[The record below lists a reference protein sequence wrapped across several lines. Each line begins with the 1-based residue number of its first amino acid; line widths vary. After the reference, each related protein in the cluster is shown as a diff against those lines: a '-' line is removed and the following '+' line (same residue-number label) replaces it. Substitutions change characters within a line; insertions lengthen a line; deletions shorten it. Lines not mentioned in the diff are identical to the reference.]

1 MKRFYALGLALSL
14 TLMGG
19 CATTGTNAPEK
30 ASAAVPGKTYTLVLL
45 RHGESLWNKEDRFTG
60 WSDVPLTEK
69 GEAGALKAGKLLKA
83 EGLSF
88 DTVHTSYLGR
98 AIKTTWLALEGME
111 QMWLPVQ
118 KDWRL
123 NERSYGALEGKTRKE
138 AAASSSEEQVKIW
151 RRSFDVPPPPM
162 AYDDPRSPTKDPRYQ
177 AVPRQQI
184 PQAESLKDTIA
195 RVKPYW
201 QNELVPQI
209 RSGKKVLVVAHSTLL
224 RALVANFSAMTP
236 EELQKFEIPN
246 SVPLVFELDSNLK
259 PVSHRVLGEEKPRK

>member
-14 TLMGG
+14 TLLGG

-30 ASAAVPGKTYTLVLL
+30 SSTAAPGKTYTLVLL

-69 GEAGALKAGKLLKA
+69 GEAGALKAGKLMKA

-88 DTVHTSYLGR
+88 DQVYTSYLSR
-98 AIKTTWLALEGME
+98 AIKTTWLSLEGME
-111 QMWLPVQ
+111 AMWLPVQ

-123 NERSYGALEGKTRKE
+123 NERSYGALEGKTRK
-138 AAASSSEEQVKIW
+138 AATEESGAEQVKIW

-162 AYDDPRSPTKDPRYQ
+162 SYDDARSPAKDPRYKD
-177 AVPRQQI
+177 VPRASI
-184 PQAESLKDTIA
+184 PQSESLKDTIA

-209 RSGKKVLVVAHSTLL
+209 RSGKKVMVVAHSTLL
-224 RALVANFSAMTP
+224 RALVASFSTMTP
-236 EELQKFEIPN
+236 DELQKFEIPN
-246 SVPLVFELDSNLK
+246 TVPLVFQLDHDMK
-259 PVSHRVLGEEKPRK
+259 PVSHRALGAEKSKK